1 MLTNCM
7 DTCLLANTAK
17 KIFITNV
24 FMWQNIMFMD
34 KFYHVTNQYSRIMVF
49 VIQKSHSIIK
59 IVNYSYFC
67 IKFFF
72 IVYDDIFD

>member
-34 KFYHVTNQYSRIMVF
+34 KFYHVTNQYS
-49 VIQKSHSIIK
+49 
-59 IVNYSYFC
+59 
-67 IKFFF
+67 
-72 IVYDDIFD
+72 